1 MNKYGLYEVAYS
13 SYEDRLEALRALR
26 TIQKEDNKDAWLKV
40 DSETKTNIVS
50 NKESFNST
58 AKQTQKTNTP
68 EAQTETDKKQPVN
81 TPLVK
86 TNNFDLVESTNIIKI
101 LNNVQSVE
109 SGFYL
114 ILATYSDVIKMD
126 EFLDELR
133 SKGVTNTGYF
143 FDAESAKYF
152 VYNKKFNDLET
163 ALKALQTK
171 ENLSYQGKMAIV
183 KVENQ

>member
-1 MNKYGLYEVAYS
+1 
-13 SYEDRLEALRALR
+13 
-26 TIQKEDNKDAWLKV
+26 
-40 DSETKTNIVS
+40 
-50 NKESFNST
+50 
-58 AKQTQKTNTP
+58 
-68 EAQTETDKKQPVN
+68 
-81 TPLVK
+81 
-86 TNNFDLVESTNIIKI
+86 
-101 LNNVQSVE
+101 
-109 SGFYL
+109 
-114 ILATYSDVIKMD
+114 MD
-126 EFLDELR
+126 EFLSELR